1 MTASWWE
8 LEQRV
13 ELIENILADAHSTT
27 WRTSTMIGRKFCL
40 DEIDYFNTSDDKVD
54 AIKTI
59 VTKYWTRI
67 FWQIR
72 SNYIFRP
79 FLFLPFLF
87 APVRFFVRFF
97 EIVFSVR
104 LSSFECFRCQW
115 TSIYFFLWWIHFF
128 PLLWNFTIVYFM
140 RSFCI
145 SYVFVFYRYF
155 YRVYYKELRRAVC
168 RRVFFI
174 SWTWL
179 RVRKT
184 IIFLWVETYR
194 DYPGIPGV

>member
-1 MTASWWE
+1 MAF
-8 LEQRV
+8 LEHAYMFSHLPLYPLSFWFHFLTYDCFLMGAR
-13 ELIENILADAHSTT
+13 TT
-27 WRTSTMIGRKFCL
+27 SGTHRKHPCRCLSTMIGRKFCL

-54 AIKTI
+54 AIETI

-115 TSIYFFLWWIHFF
+115 TSIYFVLWWIHFF
-128 PLLWNFTIVYFM
+128 RCCETSP
-140 RSFCI
+140 S
-145 SYVFVFYRYF
+145 S
-155 YRVYYKELRRAVC
+155 
-168 RRVFFI
+168 I
-174 SWTWL
+174 SWEAF
-179 RVRKT
+179 V
-184 IIFLWVETYR
+184 
-194 DYPGIPGV
+194 